1 MFNISCLTLYVVYF
15 LIFFKLLIYMSVYED
30 VFSVNFLFVVFSFLL
45 VLFFLC
51 LVSQSCPTL
60 CDLVD
65 SSPSGSSVHG
75 DSPGKKTGV
84 GCHALL
90 QGIFPTQGWNP
101 GPPALQVDSLPTEP
115 PGKPKNT
122 GVDSLSLL
130 QGSFWPSIWT
140 RVSWIARSTD
150 FNPCLLCL

>member
-1 MFNISCLTLYVVYF
+1 
-15 LIFFKLLIYMSVYED
+15 MSVYED
-30 VFSVNFLFVVFSFLL
+30 VFSVNFLFVVFYFLL

-90 QGIFPTQGWNP
+90 QGIFLTQGWNP

-130 QGSFWPSIWT
+130 QGSF
-140 RVSWIARSTD
+140 
-150 FNPCLLCL
+150 